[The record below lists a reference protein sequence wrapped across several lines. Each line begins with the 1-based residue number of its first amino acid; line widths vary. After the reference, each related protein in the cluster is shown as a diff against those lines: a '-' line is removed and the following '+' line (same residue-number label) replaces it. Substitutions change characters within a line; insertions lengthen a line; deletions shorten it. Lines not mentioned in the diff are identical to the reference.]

1 MSSVCNPFIRK
12 NHPDQV
18 SRLSK
23 NVEKQRTKKA
33 FVRPLIS
40 CAAVPEEMRRSYKP
54 FRLGPFVK

>member
-1 MSSVCNPFIRK
+1 MCSPFVRK

-33 FVRPLIS
+33 LVRPLINY
-40 CAAVPEEMRRSYKP
+40 ATVPEEVRRPYKP